1 MEMKSTIPRTANL
14 MPKAALTVGAIQ
26 VSAVPFVLIST
37 NVTTLHVVI
46 TKNVP
51 MFLVVIIAPLSPRI
65 LKKSL
70 HVLPVTLVS
79 SPAALTLM
87 NVLVLT
93 HVVTIRHATI

>member
-1 MEMKSTIPRTANL
+1 LMEKAGLTAAVN
-14 MPKAALTVGAIQ
+14 Q
-26 VSAVPFVLIST
+26 VSVVPFVLIST

-51 MFLVVIIAPLSPRI
+51 MFLVVIIAPLSPRT
-65 LKKSL
+65 LKRSL
-70 HVLPVTLVS
+70 HVLLDTLAS

-87 NVLVLT
+87 NVPVLT